1 MQDAFRRLRRG
12 IWAVALSA
20 SLPAPAP
27 AETRSYGAFFY
38 DTRLPDALILQGEI
52 TDGLTYGLRKALRE
66 QLGDATVLIV
76 AQRIATVLQADRIL
90 VLDQGAIAEQG
101 THEELLR
108 RGGPYAR
115 LYEEQLLEEARNS
128 P

>member
-1 MQDAFRRLRRG
+1 MP
-12 IWAVALSA
+12 ISAVK
-20 SLPAPAP
+20 
-27 AETRSYGAFFY
+27 G
-38 DTRLPDALILQGEI
+38 
-52 TDGLTYGLRKALRE
+52 
-66 QLGDATVLIV
+66 
-76 AQRIATVLQADRIL
+76 ADRIL